1 MWRTGPAAYDHR
13 VSHAIGL
20 DDRDAIVGFIYLGT
34 PQPGREL
41 PPHDLDPEPFVEHWR
56 APV

>member
-1 MWRTGPAAYDHR
+1 MN
-13 VSHAIGL
+13 VVGL

-34 PQPGREL
+34 PAPGREL
-41 PPHDLDPEPFVEHWR
+41 PPHQPDLGDSVEYWR